1 MRNWER
7 QIASIYWGW
16 QMPGRSG
23 LANIPTHLT
32 KRFKLTAAGGDVCT
46 GAAPPHEEHE
56 LETKKLRERK
66 TGQGQG
72 QSKGVSIVTS
82 DASMQIFETYFGQS
96 SNHHYVPQSSY
107 SVFPTIRGT
116 PGAQG

>member
-46 GAAPPHEEHE
+46 AGARRR
-56 LETKKLRERK
+56 LMKNTNWKLRNY
-66 TGQGQG
+66 
-72 QSKGVSIVTS
+72 VSARPAR
-82 DASMQIFETYFGQS
+82 DRDKAR
-96 SNHHYVPQSSY
+96 
-107 SVFPTIRGT
+107 VFPS
-116 PGAQG
+116 